1 MLAAI
6 VVIGIL
12 AVSPWLATDYFDGNW
27 MMVVALVAAFA
38 AYAPAHLARG
48 ICSGSH
54 RFHKYAIVMGTDGV
68 VRIMLCVALAVVGVT
83 AVGAVR
89 VRRCAGAARRR
100 RVRLLPAA
108 ACAPIPAPRRRG
120 AR

>member
-6 VVIGIL
+6 VVLAIL

-68 VRIMLCVALAVVGVT
+68 VRIILCVSLAVVGVT
-83 AVGAVR
+83 AVAPYGFAVALAPLVGVGYR
-89 VRRCAGAARRR
+89 PLQRRSADRSRARRR
-100 RVRLLPAA
+100 P
-108 ACAPIPAPRRRG
+108 G